1 MYIHIRILTSSYVLH
16 TFYNINVNLCTYF
29 ITNCNRLKDNENLL
43 TSDQKSEHHEV
54 TRLATIL
61 NEHEE
66 EMTTFGYA
74 VVDTKNVRI

>member
-1 MYIHIRILTSSYVLH
+1 MN
-16 TFYNINVNLCTYF
+16 YN
-29 ITNCNRLKDNENLL
+29 RSKDNEVLL
-43 TSDQKSEHHEV
+43 ASDQMSEHHKV

-74 VVDTKNVRI
+74 VVDIKNVRK